1 MQSSTH
7 DKPPFI
13 ESDKW
18 GFIVYSPQVKE
29 RKLTMLKK
37 KILTLIALALSFT
50 LLTGCGNTTP
60 EANKQTDV
68 TPTKQTTYPLTLND
82 DSGSSVTLAAQPKR
96 IVSLVPSA
104 TETLFALGLEGNVV
118 AITKWD
124 NYPIDVQKKVKY
136 VFEDSI
142 RPNSEQILKLN
153 PDLIVM
159 GLMGNDQKDIAAIRN
174 LKIPVLT
181 INPQTLVETYQTI
194 ETFGKLTDTQEQ
206 ANKIV
211 SAMKE
216 KEQAIAKKITTIKD
230 SDRLKVWTEVDE
242 NLYTPGEGTFL
253 NELITKAGGN
263 NIAADVKGWGQYNS
277 EQVIAKD
284 PQVIF
289 ATYGYYQKGIIAK
302 IIARQGWQNVDAV
315 KNKRVIE
322 LDSDMVT
329 RTGPRIVDGLESIA
343 QALYPDLFK

>member
-1 MQSSTH
+1 
-7 DKPPFI
+7 
-13 ESDKW
+13 
-18 GFIVYSPQVKE
+18 
-29 RKLTMLKK
+29 MLKK
-37 KILTLIALALSFT
+37 NILTLTALVLSFT
-50 LLTGCGNTTP
+50 FLAGCGSTTP
-60 EANKQTDV
+60 EVNKTTSV
-68 TPTKQTTYPLTLND
+68 SPTAQTTYPLTLND
-82 DSGSSVTLAAQPKR
+82 DSGAIVTLAAQPKR

-104 TETLFALGLEGNVV
+104 TETLFALGLGDNVV
-118 AITKWD
+118 AVTKWD
-124 NYPIDVQKKVKY
+124 NYPVDVQKKVEY
-136 VFEDSI
+136 IFEDSI
-142 RPNSEQILKLN
+142 RPNAEQILKLN

-181 INPQTLVETYQTI
+181 INPQTLAETYQTI

-211 SAMKE
+211 SGMKE
-216 KEQAIAKKITTIKD
+216 KEQAIAKKIETIKE
-230 SDRLKVWTEVDE
+230 SDRLRVWTEVDE

-253 NELITKAGGN
+253 NELLTKAGGN

-289 ATYGYYQKGIIAK
+289 VTYGYYQKDAVAN
-302 IIARQGWQNVDAV
+302 IIARNGWQNVEAV
-315 KNKRVIE
+315 KNQRVIE

-343 QALYPDLFK
+343 KALYPDLFK